1 MSMQSSISRTLL
13 AALVV
18 LGSTGHAFTQTERMV
33 LHGDGAQS
41 MGAIR
46 LEIGG
51 FDDRDNAKGIP
62 LTADVVTTHVQYLSD
77 GNKITNDETS
87 HFYRDSE
94 GRTRR
99 ENKLMLPGHSTDTP
113 TMIMINDPVAHTRF
127 VLNTVHKSA
136 DQVVVEN
143 GPADANVMYMKKRQ
157 DEQVVINK
165 APSNEQPE
173 NKEDLGTQSIE
184 GVTARGTRTSH
195 VIPAGKIGNE
205 KPITVTT
212 ESWFSDEVGME
223 VLRVHK
229 DPWSGEVTTKV
240 TNIRRGEPDASLFT
254 APADYKVEKM
264 EGGKHII
271 RIEKDTTTVEP
282 PKD

>member
-1 MSMQSSISRTLL
+1 MQSSISRTLL

-18 LGSTGHAFTQTERMV
+18 LGSTGYAFTQTERMV

>member
-1 MSMQSSISRTLL
+1 
-13 AALVV
+13 
-18 LGSTGHAFTQTERMV
+18 
-33 LHGDGAQS
+33 
-41 MGAIR
+41 
-46 LEIGG
+46 
-51 FDDRDNAKGIP
+51 
-62 LTADVVTTHVQYLSD
+62 
-77 GNKITNDETS
+77 
-87 HFYRDSE
+87 
-94 GRTRR
+94 
-99 ENKLMLPGHSTDTP
+99 
-113 TMIMINDPVAHTRF
+113 MINDPVAHTRF

-136 DQVVVEN
+136 DQVVVDD

-264 EGGKHII
+264 EGGKHIM

>member
-1 MSMQSSISRTLL
+1 MQSSISRTLL

-18 LGSTGHAFTQTERMV
+18 LGSTGYAFTQTERTMV

-136 DQVVVEN
+136 DQVVVED

-264 EGGKHII
+264 EGGKHIM

>member
-1 MSMQSSISRTLL
+1 MQSSISRTLL

-18 LGSTGHAFTQTERMV
+18 LGSTGYAFTQTERMV

-264 EGGKHII
+264 EGGKHIM

>member
-1 MSMQSSISRTLL
+1 MQSVISRTLL
-13 AALVV
+13 AAFVV
-18 LGSTGHAFTQTERMV
+18 LASTGYAFTQTERTMV

-62 LTADVVTTHVQYLSD
+62 LTADIVTSHVQYLSD
-77 GNKITNDETS
+77 GNRITNDETS

-99 ENKLMLPGHSTDTP
+99 ENKLVLPSHTGDAP

-143 GPADANVMYMKKRQ
+143 GPAEANVMYMKKRH
-157 DEQVVINK
+157 DEQVVIDK
-165 APSNEQPE
+165 GPSNEQPE

-184 GVTARGTRTSH
+184 GVSARGTRTSH

-254 APADYKVEKM
+254 PPADYKVDKM
-264 EGGKHII
+264 EGGKHVI